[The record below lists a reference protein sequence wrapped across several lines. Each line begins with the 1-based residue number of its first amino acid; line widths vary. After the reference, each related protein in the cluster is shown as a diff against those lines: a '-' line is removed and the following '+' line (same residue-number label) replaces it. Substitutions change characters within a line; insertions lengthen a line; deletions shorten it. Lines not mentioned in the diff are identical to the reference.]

1 MSQENLID
9 LSHLLT
15 NVLTGP
21 IKETATLTDAD
32 PTTLICQMEDQ
43 IQIQKKLL
51 KNQIV
56 MLPTGI
62 LVESALTICLK
73 VTEKD
78 VQMTAL
84 TLTVSST
91 TCMVAPERNRT
102 ITENCLGNTDDLV
115 YFEWTDMIE
124 GETLTVQVKE
134 PCADG
139 YIHPEWVGDSY
150 LDFIKAEMM
159 DDCLEGCD
167 DSDNAEV
174 CATKCKALTPRGKGD
189 SVSHI

>member
-32 PTTLICQMEDQ
+32 RTTQICQMVDQ

-62 LVESALTICLK
+62 LVESTLTICLK
-73 VTEKD
+73 MTEKD
-78 VQMTAL
+78 VLMTAL

-91 TCMVAPERNRT
+91 TCMVAPERNR
-102 ITENCLGNTDDLV
+102 NYRKL
-115 YFEWTDMIE
+115 F
-124 GETLTVQVKE
+124 
-134 PCADG
+134 
-139 YIHPEWVGDSY
+139 
-150 LDFIKAEMM
+150 
-159 DDCLEGCD
+159 
-167 DSDNAEV
+167 
-174 CATKCKALTPRGKGD
+174 R
-189 SVSHI
+189 

>member
-32 PTTLICQMEDQ
+32 PTTLICLMEDQ

-62 LVESALTICLK
+62 LVESILAICLK
-73 VTEKD
+73 MTEKD
-78 VQMTAL
+78 VLMTAL

-91 TCMVAPERNRT
+91 TFMVVPERN
-102 ITENCLGNTDDLV
+102 GNYRKL
-115 YFEWTDMIE
+115 F
-124 GETLTVQVKE
+124 
-134 PCADG
+134 
-139 YIHPEWVGDSY
+139 
-150 LDFIKAEMM
+150 
-159 DDCLEGCD
+159 
-167 DSDNAEV
+167 
-174 CATKCKALTPRGKGD
+174 R
-189 SVSHI
+189 